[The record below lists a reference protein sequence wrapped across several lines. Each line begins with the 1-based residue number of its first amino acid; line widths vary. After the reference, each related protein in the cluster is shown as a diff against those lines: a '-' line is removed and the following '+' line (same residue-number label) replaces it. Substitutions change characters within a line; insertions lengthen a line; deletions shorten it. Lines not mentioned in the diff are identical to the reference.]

1 MRHILKQGCNK
12 LREIRKTN
20 KNAAGLVVASSVQHA
35 KTLLNLL
42 QVHFNQ
48 TAVLVTYKQAQASNI
63 INEFKDSQ
71 IQWVVSV
78 GMVSEGTDIP
88 RLQVCC
94 HLSRIKTELYFRQV
108 LGRILRVTQE
118 RNQEA
123 WLFTFAEPTLIEF
136 AHRIALDLPNHD
148 VVINDELTTE
158 HNSIEDLLYES
169 SDGTDELIETNSKNN
184 EIPKPNSNVAI
195 DLMDEQTQQAN
206 TLEVLGMFRQQVI
219 ATFNSPFGC

>member
-1 MRHILKQGCNK
+1 M
-12 LREIRKTN
+12 
-20 KNAAGLVVASSVQHA
+20 
-35 KTLLNLL
+35 
-42 QVHFNQ
+42 
-48 TAVLVTYKQAQASNI
+48 TYKQAQASNI